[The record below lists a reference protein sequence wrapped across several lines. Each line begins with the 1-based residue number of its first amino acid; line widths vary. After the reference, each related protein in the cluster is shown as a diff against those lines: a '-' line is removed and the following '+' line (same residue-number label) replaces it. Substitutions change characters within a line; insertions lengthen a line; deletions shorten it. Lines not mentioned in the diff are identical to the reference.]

1 MKSVA
6 TRAIRI
12 LLVDDHALFR
22 EGLARLLEAEAD
34 FQLSAQCS
42 TVKEALACVAAR
54 RVDVVLLDFDLGNE
68 RGTSFLEQARQEGY
82 TGPVVIL
89 TAGVSDLEAR
99 DLLAR
104 GATGIFLKHSSPG
117 LLAKCIRKVND
128 GEMWLDQHYVRA
140 LAQAPEPAAE
150 APRPKLTDR
159 ERQVLR
165 GILEGLANKEI
176 ASRLDCSESAVKGIL
191 QQLFHKTGVRTRSQL
206 VRIALED
213 YRDQL

>member
-22 EGLARLLEAEAD
+22 EGLARLLDADAD

-68 RGTSFLEQARQEGY
+68 RGTPFIGQAREAGY
-82 TGPVVIL
+82 AGAVVIL

-104 GATGIFLKHSSPG
+104 GAAGIFLKHSSPG

-128 GEMWLDQHYVRA
+128 GEIWLDQHYIRA
-140 LAQAPEPAAE
+140 LAQPPEGPAD
-150 APRPKLTDR
+150 APRRKLTDR
-159 ERQVLR
+159 EGQVLR

-176 ASRLDCSESAVKGIL
+176 GSRLQCSESAVKGIL

-206 VRIALED
+206 VRIALEEF
-213 YRDQL
+213 RDQL